1 MKRPDFSR
9 LSGDYII
16 IASMM
21 EVAIE
26 HGLEAEVVWTFY
38 NILKSR
44 PDTTIEEAVVE
55 SLSDWDL

>member
-21 EVAIE
+21 DVAAE

-44 PDTTIEEAVVE
+44 PDATIEEAVVE
-55 SLSDWDL
+55 SLSEWDL

>member
-1 MKRPDFSR
+1 MKRSDFSR

-21 EVAIE
+21 EVAAE

-38 NILKSR
+38 NILKSI
-44 PDTTIEEAVVE
+44 PDVTIEEAVVE